1 MNINQIQTSPLFEK
15 GKSIFL
21 ENPKKIIF
29 VILVIIFAFF
39 FFNNSSTAVK
49 VGHLEKGNLQ
59 EIVSVSGTITPSQE
73 SSMAFEKAG
82 RIEKINVKVGD
93 KVYTGQVL
101 SSLSGGVD
109 YAGVLSAQAQL
120 EVAQANL
127 QDAQNGPSQTDIAV
141 KQTNVDS
148 AVTNLNTDYGSVS
161 DTVRSINTTITD
173 ILGNQISNIFT
184 YSTSFYKL
192 SFNSCNQSL
201 QAKIE
206 NSRFSFDNKLKAL
219 SDIVNSNLVLD
230 NSLPQEQKDTKIDSI
245 ANQVYSTVV
254 LLSSNLDD
262 LNSLLTLPCSIS
274 DSSLNGYRNS
284 VSMAR
289 NSITGLLSNINS
301 LKSKIDID
309 RNTLSSAKSSLAQLK
324 AGSTDERIKSLK
336 AQVEQANANLIS
348 AKAANSKNSIVAPF
362 DGVVTAVNINL
373 GEISSPNSPAI
384 NLISSNNLELKVKL
398 AETDLVKVKVG
409 DKANINLDTY
419 GDSVVFA
426 GVVGQVDPAAT
437 VQGNSS
443 TYYAKIEFN
452 TSDDRVRSG
461 MNGSADIITQE
472 KDNVDYIS
480 PVYLKVEG
488 VTNKVKVIKNISLLD
503 DTSSSD
509 TDSNIEW
516 KNIEIG
522 IRDNSGKVEV
532 LSGLTD
538 KDNLYPIGTEI
549 LTATSTK

>member
-1 MNINQIQTSPLFEK
+1 MNINQIQTSSFFEK
-15 GKSIFL
+15 VKTVFL
-21 ENPKKIIF
+21 ENPKKLIF
-29 VILVIIFAFF
+29 LILVIIFAFF
-39 FFNNSSTAVK
+39 FFNNNSTAISI
-49 VGHLEKGNLQ
+49 GHLEKGNLQ
-59 EIVSVSGTITPSQE
+59 EVVSVSGTITPSQE

-93 KVYTGQVL
+93 KVVVGQVL

-127 QDAQNGPSQTDIAV
+127 QDAQNGPSQTDVAV

-148 AVTNLNTDYGSVS
+148 ATTNLNTDYNSVS
-161 DTVRSINTTITD
+161 DTVRSINTTVTD

-184 YSTSFYKL
+184 YSSSFYKL
-192 SFNSCNQSL
+192 NFNSCDQSS
-201 QAKIE
+201 QSKIE
-206 NSRFSFDNKLKAL
+206 NGRFAL
-219 SDIVNSNLVLD
+219 DSKVTSLSGLVNSSLLID
-230 NSLPQEQKDTKIDSI
+230 NSLSQTEKDAKIDNI
-245 ANQVYSTVV
+245 ANQVYSTVIAV
-254 LLSSNLDD
+254 STNLDD
-262 LNSLLTLPCSIS
+262 LNRLLTLPCSIS
-274 DSSLNGYRNS
+274 DSSLEKYRNS
-284 VSMAR
+284 VSVAR

-301 LKSKIDID
+301 LKSKIDTD
-309 RNTLSSAKSSLAQLK
+309 RNTLSSAKSSLDQLK

-348 AKAANSKNSIVAPF
+348 AKASNSKNSIVAPF
-362 DGVVTAVNINL
+362 DGVVTAININL

-419 GDSVVFA
+419 GDSVAFP

-437 VQGNSS
+437 VEGNAS
-443 TYYAKIEFN
+443 TYYAKIEFS
-452 TSDDRVRSG
+452 TADDRIRSG

-480 PVYLKVEG
+480 PNYLKVEG
-488 VTNKVKVIKNISLLD
+488 IINKVKVIKDIKLLD
-503 DTSSSD
+503 DTSSGD

-538 KDNLYPIGTEI
+538 KDNLYPIGIEV